1 MKNNTKSK
9 GASDKNSVLF
19 EQITNVMAEGK
30 SVSVVVLAKFFGLT
44 SRRVQQLVDDGV
56 LPAKRVGNKNI
67 YEFLPCAQAYIHHL
81 QSKAAGQETKLE
93 KADLE
98 RKKLEEEVGWKG
110 AKREMAE
117 IELAVRRGEVH
128 RAEHVREMFEGMIS
142 YARAGFLSIP
152 GRVAMD
158 VAGATPA
165 AAAKIIKDAV
175 CAVLANMVA
184 TSYDPTAFSELVREE
199 GAFMPEEDDGTD
211 EE

>member
-1 MKNNTKSK
+1 MKNNTKSQ
-9 GASDKNSVLF
+9 GAGEENSALY
-19 EQITNVMAEGK
+19 EQIRNVMAEDK
-30 SVSVVVLAKFFGLT
+30 SVPVVVLAKFFGLT
-44 SRRVQQLVDDGV
+44 PRRVQQLADDGI
-56 LPAKRVGNKNI
+56 LPVKKVGNRNI
-67 YEFLPCAQAYIHHL
+67 YYFLQCVQAYLFYL
-81 QSKAAGQETKLE
+81 QKKAVGQETKLE

-158 VAGATPA
+158 VVGGTPA
-165 AAAKIIKDAV
+165 AASKIIKEAIYE
-175 CAVLANMVA
+175 VLANMAA
-184 TSYDPTAFSELVREE
+184 TSYDPSVFSELVRSE
-199 GAFMPEEDDGTD
+199 GAFMPEEDDGTN